1 MPLTADTR
9 HALDLLARADHGQ
22 VAASVRA
29 LPFLATARHAVVADR
44 LLLRLCGHQH
54 ACAGQIVAYG
64 TGAADHWSVQVVG
77 LCETAEPTVEERA
90 LIPGD
95 APTDPVYLWVTPEYA
110 TVHTEED

>member
-22 VAASVRA
+22 VAASLRA

-44 LLLRLCGHQH
+44 LLLRLCGHQS

-64 TGAADHWSVQVVG
+64 TGTADHWSVQVVG
-77 LCETAEPTVEERA
+77 PCEAAEPTPEERA
-90 LIPGD
+90 LVPGD
-95 APTDPVYLWVTPEYA
+95 GHGEPVYVWVTPQYA
-110 TVHTEED
+110 TVHTEE